1 MVRASS
7 LPEAAVPCRTV
18 FDSRYYSSISIGIVD
33 MVRELD
39 RFFIFIIIDFDLL
52 DINIYVCICM
62 WHIYVYTHTFQSS
75 MKQNSYLL
83 RNVVAGEI
91 HPGRLV

>member
-18 FDSRYYSSISIGIVD
+18 FDSRYYSSISIGIID
-33 MVRELD
+33 KVRELN

-52 DINIYVCICM
+52 DINIYIHIYICM
-62 WHIYVYTHTFQSS
+62 RHIYVYTHTFQSS
-75 MKQNSYLL
+75 MKQN
-83 RNVVAGEI
+83 
-91 HPGRLV
+91 RLVEKCSSR

>member
-18 FDSRYYSSISIGIVD
+18 FDSTYYSSISIGIVD

-39 RFFIFIIIDFDLL
+39 RFFIFIIIDFGLL
-52 DINIYVCICM
+52 DINIYICAYVCGTYM
-62 WHIYVYTHTFQSS
+62 
-75 MKQNSYLL
+75 
-83 RNVVAGEI
+83 
-91 HPGRLV
+91 